1 MPHAALHK
9 AQCAP
14 FDIDPV
20 CVVTLPETFAI
31 PAFQSFTLAILLFF
45 IGQKLA
51 ASWEPIRR
59 YSIPEPV
66 VGGFLCACVVGL
78 AYGVLGVKIEFD
90 LQVRDTLLLYFFAAI
105 GLKSDLKTLR
115 DGGKPL
121 AILLVLASAFIVLQN
136 LVGMGV
142 AHVFGIDPRA
152 GLMTGSIALTG
163 GVGTTLAWGPHFV
176 EVLEIANAIEL
187 GMASNMVGLIAAC
200 TIGGPIASWLMR
212 RHAIHGS
219 GARPLD
225 VGLPNK
231 TTSLQLDYYGVL
243 RAWLW
248 LNMALMLG
256 GLITPLFHQ
265 MGLQLPMF
273 VGCLMGGIVL
283 RNTAGRWILARKQRK
298 FGSYH
303 WQSMRQGMALI
314 SDICLGLFLT
324 MALMGLQLWVLQGS
338 LVFVATALALQVL
351 LAVVFTVW
359 VVFRAMGRDYEAAV
373 ICSGF
378 GGITLGSTAT
388 AVANM
393 TAVARSHGAA
403 HRAFIVVPLV
413 CGFFVDIVNALVIQF
428 LVR

>member
-115 DGGKPL
+115 EGGKPL

-298 FGSYH
+298 LGSYH

-373 ICSGF
+373 ICAGF

>member
-1 MPHAALHK
+1 M
-9 AQCAP
+9 
-14 FDIDPV
+14 
-20 CVVTLPETFAI
+20 TLPETFAV

-51 ASWEPIRR
+51 GWWAPIRR
-59 YSIPEPV
+59 YNIPEPV

-78 AYGVLGVKIEFD
+78 AYGVLGMKIEFD

-105 GLKSDLKTLR
+105 GLKSDLKTLKE
-115 DGGKPL
+115 GGKPL
-121 AILLVLASAFIVLQN
+121 AILLLLASSFIVLQN
-136 LVGMGV
+136 FIGMGV
-142 AHVFGIDPRA
+142 AEAFGLDARA
-152 GLMTGSIALTG
+152 GLMTGSISLTG

-176 EVLEIANAIEL
+176 EQLGIHNAIEL

-212 RHAIHGS
+212 RHAIQGS

-225 VGLPNK
+225 VGVPNK
-231 TTSLQLDYYGVL
+231 AAIIQLDYYGVL

-256 GLITPLFHQ
+256 GVITPLFQ
-265 MGLQLPMF
+265 QAGLQLPMF
-273 VGCLMGGIVL
+273 VGCLLGGIVL
-283 RNTAGRWILARKQRK
+283 RNTAGRWLLARKQRK
-298 FGSYH
+298 LGQYH
-303 WQSMRQGMALI
+303 WQSMRQGMAMI

-324 MALMGLQLWVLQGS
+324 MALMGLQLWVLQGV
-338 LVFVATALALQVL
+338 LGFVATVLALQIG
-351 LAVVFTVW
+351 LAILFTVF

-373 ICSGF
+373 ICAGF

-428 LVR
+428 MAQG